1 MGNGASVNI
10 TPVKGADR
18 LNRDNSL
25 VKSVQN
31 GHGPRSRST
40 VSARTNRSDHSKS
53 SGENYVPSKIVKM
66 EGRRISL
73 KFATF
78 KFGDFRQLTFSELH
92 HFYTDEDEK
101 TLEEIPPP
109 HSPYTRKNEFFDPD
123 DYAEV
128 DKCASGIPKS
138 KATSGTLKTLVS
150 LLTDQYEDDMSK
162 VRAIYVWLTSINI
175 NKLSHPLKN
184 PKVGYTMF
192 YLMKIKERLGNYSQL
207 FNRMCNI
214 AGIPC
219 VVIHGYLK
227 GNTYEIGQKLD
238 IKTHYGEWNAV
249 LISSQWRFVNAFWGA
264 CALGSEKAINAAQY
278 KPDENYFVPDP
289 QHLIH
294 THFPEEEKW
303 QLLDDPITFKEWE
316 GKAYLKER
324 FFELELRLLSH
335 QECEITTE
343 NGEIEMMFALPKK
356 RAKNLKFMAL
366 VYIKEFN
373 EWKILDDKKV
383 QHDFIHVPIAEAL
396 VVKLRFPKRGVYRFE
411 LVGKDTTITEKDY
424 DFDWVAIYK
433 IKCEQAASPYSGFPR
448 VGAAGWGPGNDH
460 RLEDLGLTP
469 LKHTQGMIFAKDG
482 FTKLRFKFEEP
493 ELEDLSL
500 SVKMITVK
508 ESLDEVPTET
518 EGIRVE
524 SHDKHVI
531 DIETTPGEES
541 AACVFALVEDKTY
554 GSVEVNICNYLIV
567 SFPIDEI
574 TLKDI
579 ESTRKTLLLAIEQ
592 KKLDLLEKAVDIVE
606 TKNYE
611 RHMPKETETARDLIA
626 RLRNI
631 QRLMHDVLALDNRVF
646 AEIRSYPSPIPEIHD
661 VMKAALLLL
670 GNFEEETKYW
680 DNVQALLGKIG
691 KESIKRRIALF
702 DIDTLELD
710 IALGARKMLGNL
722 LIDNVKQA
730 SAGAATFYV
739 WIMGVIEEVE
749 RRNYKVIDN
758 TFPRT
763 KRQKK

>member
-1 MGNGASVNI
+1 MRSGAHV
-10 TPVKGADR
+10 
-18 LNRDNSL
+18 
-25 VKSVQN
+25 
-31 GHGPRSRST
+31 
-40 VSARTNRSDHSKS
+40 
-53 SGENYVPSKIVKM
+53 
-66 EGRRISL
+66 
-73 KFATF
+73 
-78 KFGDFRQLTFSELH
+78 
-92 HFYTDEDEK
+92 
-101 TLEEIPPP
+101 
-109 HSPYTRKNEFFDPD
+109 
-123 DYAEV
+123 
-128 DKCASGIPKS
+128 
-138 KATSGTLKTLVS
+138 
-150 LLTDQYEDDMSK
+150 
-162 VRAIYVWLTSINI
+162 
-175 NKLSHPLKN
+175 
-184 PKVGYTMF
+184 
-192 YLMKIKERLGNYSQL
+192 
-207 FNRMCNI
+207 
-214 AGIPC
+214 
-219 VVIHGYLK
+219 
-227 GNTYEIGQKLD
+227 
-238 IKTHYGEWNAV
+238 
-249 LISSQWRFVNAFWGA
+249 
-264 CALGSEKAINAAQY
+264 LGSEKAVNAAQY

-289 QHLIH
+289 HHLIH

-303 QLLDDPITFKEWE
+303 QLLEDPITFKEWE
-316 GKAYLKER
+316 EKAYLKER

-356 RAKNLKFMAL
+356 RAKDLKFMAL
-366 VYIKEFN
+366 VYMKEFN

-396 VVKLRFPKRGVYRFE
+396 VVKLRFPKRGIYRFE

-448 VGAAGWGPGNDH
+448 VGAAGWGPNNDH

-493 ELEDLSL
+493 ELEDLQM

-518 EGIRVE
+518 E
-524 SHDKHVI
+524 
-531 DIETTPGEES
+531 
-541 AACVFALVEDKTY
+541 A
-554 GSVEVNICNYLIV
+554 
-567 SFPIDEI
+567 
-574 TLKDI
+574 
-579 ESTRKTLLLAIEQ
+579 LLLAIEQ
-592 KKLDLLEKAVDIVE
+592 KKLDLLERAVDIVE

-722 LIDNVKQA
+722 LIDNVNQA
-730 SAGAATFYV
+730 SAGRQHFMYGVKLGDDGSVSPKESIITTKSIDFSQYAVDWVQDKIY
-739 WIMGVIEEVE
+739 WIDVEKNDTLFVSNLDGTMVKTLAVLNRVRKTKPILDPYKKYIYFTSSNGIE
-749 RRNYKVIDN
+749 RIGMNGRDRKVIYSDIFFIGTDLGSDMAIDFKTDRIYYIEKMYSRISSMKSDGTDN
-758 TFPRT
+758 RQELTNGNLYYLGSKYDLDTFMRYNPSTGATTQQDLDNILWDYRIYHPFAQVSGT
-763 KRQKK
+763 NPCGSNNGGCTHLCLPNHTGNPAYICECPDKYEKQGNTCVESS